1 MTSNDI
7 NDSGGSIGNP
17 KEKIEADFSNTG
29 SDDTSSPDF
38 YIQSDTTPEVLA
50 YGSDLPQLEVGR
62 SGKIGA
68 LIVKLEDDSDRRKT
82 IVRDLYTN
90 NWISYFPPIAILLIV
105 LLVTGFLR
113 LFMCKQLSTE

>member
-7 NDSGGSIGNP
+7 NDSGRSIGNP

-50 YGSDLPQLEVGR
+50 YGSDLPQLEVER